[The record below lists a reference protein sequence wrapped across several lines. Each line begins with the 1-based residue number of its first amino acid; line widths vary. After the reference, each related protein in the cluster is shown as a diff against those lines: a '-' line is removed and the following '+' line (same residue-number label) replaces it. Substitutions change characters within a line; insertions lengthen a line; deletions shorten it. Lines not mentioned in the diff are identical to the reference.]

1 MSYRFLDCKYFK
13 NTFLETFSQR
23 YGINKI
29 LWFNDLSFFRQ
40 VWKVKLF
47 SNSMLSVCF
56 FGKFYYYQVVIRVDY
71 QPMFW
76 KERALF
82 GSWGDLNRGWLV
94 KIERKIAI
102 YSSVS
107 SSFFYYYFE
116 YTPNDRNLIYRFLSL
131 CCCRLPIAIWFSHYR
146 SKNMLCMLLKMEK
159 VSMRRWKWMW
169 TNKQKW
175 FVYLNTMML
184 MHWNSWTTTI
194 P

>member
-13 NTFLETFSQR
+13 NTFLETFPQR

-76 KERALF
+76 KELALF

-107 SSFFYYYFE
+107 SSFFFIIILNTHQMIE
-116 YTPNDRNLIYRFLSL
+116 
-131 CCCRLPIAIWFSHYR
+131 IWFIGFSHFVVADYQSR
-146 SKNMLCMLLKMEK
+146 FGSLITGRKICFACC
-159 VSMRRWKWMW
+159 WKWKKCQW
-169 TNKQKW
+169 GGGNRCGRTNRSDSC
-175 FVYLNTMML
+175 T
-184 MHWNSWTTTI
+184 
-194 P
+194 